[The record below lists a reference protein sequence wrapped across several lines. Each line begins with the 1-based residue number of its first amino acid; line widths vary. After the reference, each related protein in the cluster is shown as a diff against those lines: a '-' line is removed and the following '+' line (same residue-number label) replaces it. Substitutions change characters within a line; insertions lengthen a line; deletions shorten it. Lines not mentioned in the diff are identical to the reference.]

1 MASRWWVYQ
10 RERFPV
16 AAHGPLIAAFS
27 FSAISYSAL
36 VRHAGHPPQWRSFLV
51 AFLSAFLFF
60 LQLRI
65 ADEFKDFDED
75 ARYRPYRPVPRG
87 LVTLRDLAVVWVIC
101 ILIQLGLALWLALPL
116 LLPLVVTWAYLAL
129 MSKEFFLRR
138 WLKSNPIVYM
148 VSHMMIM
155 PLVDLYTTACDWV
168 PAGYRKPPDGLLW
181 FLVVS
186 FFNGMVI
193 EIGRK
198 IRSPH
203 DEEEGVETYSFLWGR
218 GAASAVWIGVI
229 LVTGSAAVMAAR
241 GIAFAVPAL
250 CVIAV
255 MLALA
260 VVTVLLFLHNP
271 KPGRGK
277 WIETVAGIWSL
288 ALYLTLGTVPIL
300 LRSFAGRL

>member
-1 MASRWWVYQ
+1 MANRWWIYQ
-10 RERFPV
+10 RERFPI

-36 VRHAGHPPQWRSFLV
+36 VRHAGHLPQLRSFLV
-51 AFLSAFLFF
+51 AFVSSFLFF

-75 ARYRPYRPVPRG
+75 SLYRPYRPVPRG
-87 LVTLRDLAVVWVIC
+87 LVTLRDLTVVWIIC
-101 ILIQLGLALWLALPL
+101 ILIQLALALWLARPL

-129 MSKEFFLRR
+129 MSKEFFMRR

-168 PAGYRKPPDGLLW
+168 PAGYRRPPHGLLW

-203 DEEEGVETYSFLWGR
+203 DEENGVETYSFLWGR
-218 GAASAVWIGVI
+218 ALASAGWMGII
-229 LVTGSAAVMAAR
+229 IVTGSAAVMAAR
-241 GIAFAVPAL
+241 GIAFTVPAI
-250 CVIAV
+250 CVFAT
-255 MLALA
+255 MLAIA
-260 VVTVLLFLHNP
+260 IVTVFWFLRDP
-271 KPGRGK
+271 QPGRGK

-288 ALYLTLGTVPIL
+288 ALYLTLGSIPIL
-300 LRSFAGRL
+300 LRSFGGRL